1 MRALYPDFLWRIPT
15 KEKEIFLT
23 FDDGPIPEITE
34 FVLEELK
41 KYQAKATFFSIGG
54 NIEKYPTIFQQ
65 IVNQGH
71 SIGNHTFNHLRGWD
85 TEDEIYIENFKKCE
99 EIILT
104 FEVRGSRF
112 ESQTSN
118 LETRTTNN
126 EQRLFRPPYGRIKRN
141 QYKEIIKTHKIVMW
155 DVLTGDYDQTIS
167 KERVLS
173 KSLQHIEQGS
183 IVLFH
188 DSIKASKNLM
198 YTLPRVLEHFSEQGF
213 IFKSM

>member
-34 FVLEELK
+34 FVLEELN

-99 EIILT
+99 EEIYRHYPKPNA
-104 FEVRGSRF
+104 ENRKP
-112 ESQTSN
+112 
-118 LETRTTNN
+118 
-126 EQRLFRPPYGRIKRN
+126 LFRPPYGRIKRN
-141 QYKEIIKTHKIVMW
+141 QYKEIIKTNEIVMW
-155 DVLTGDYDQTIS
+155 DVLTGDYDQAIS

-173 KSLQHIEQGS
+173 KSLQHIEQSS